1 MDTPLQTA
9 LRKAFGVKL
18 SVIAQTLNTDQ
29 MNQALKNLGVF
40 TALETLIR
48 EYGGSVPAQ
57 TNEASAQ
64 KHEEPSAGDDFS
76 IYK

>member
-57 TNEASAQ
+57 ANEASVQ

>member
-57 TNEASAQ
+57 ANEASVQ
-64 KHEEPSAGDDFS
+64 KNEEPSAGDDFS